1 MGRNIDP
8 KCKKC
13 RREGEKLN
21 LKGDKCLGPK
31 CPMTRRPFAPGQHG
45 PTARVRMTP
54 YGLQLREKQKAKRIY
69 GLMERQFENYFTK
82 AASKKG
88 DTGVFLKQYLE
99 LRLDNVV
106 YRLGFAKSRV
116 QARQMVG
123 HGLFTVNGKK
133 VDIPS
138 FQVRA
143 GDLIAVYAPK
153 AGKKIFAEIKDKL
166 AKHQAPGWLSVDAA
180 AATGK
185 VLNVPKAEEL
195 DKSFN
200 ASQIVEFYSR

>member
-8 KCKKC
+8 KCKQC

-31 CPMTRRPFAPGQHG
+31 CPITRRPFAPGQHG
-45 PTARVRMTP
+45 PTSRTRMTP

-69 GLMERQFENYFTK
+69 GMLERQFHNYFVK
-82 AASKKG
+82 AASKRG

-99 LRLDNVV
+99 LRLDNVI
-106 YRLGFAKSRV
+106 YRMGFAKSRV

-123 HGLFTVNGKK
+123 HGLFSVNGKK

-138 FQVRA
+138 YQVRPA
-143 GDLIAVYAPK
+143 DLITVSATKTAKK
-153 AGKKIFAEIKDKL
+153 AFAEVKDRL
-166 AKHQAPGWLSVDAA
+166 AKHQAPGWLSLDVAGIQ
-180 AATGK
+180 GK
-185 VLNVPKAEEL
+185 VLNRPTAEEL

-200 ASQIVEFYSR
+200 VKQIVEFYSR